1 VAAKF
6 TALLPLLAL
15 VAVSAVSIVF
25 WTAVPQWK
33 TDSLFYE
40 AHVYQVEGDS
50 HAVAYRKVFAGPLSL
65 TRRKEFASKPL
76 AQRNVG
82 NPAWVRFSEQFY
94 ERRWFVPALA
104 AAIAPLR
111 GVDALRIASLIAYLL
126 FGPCLYA
133 LLRLRAGRTVSFVI
147 AAGALVLAPL
157 IFNAGQPLT
166 DTWGIVLEAVAATA
180 ALLALAR
187 GRAWLLLW
195 VAALVA
201 LSLTRDTTV
210 IVVLPAVWLA
220 LRERTRAALAL
231 AATGLAASLPAPLLL
246 GAPLRTAMA
255 YTFSGFEPPAHSSW
269 SWVLGQ
275 YWPNLHSMVR
285 HNLTYLH
292 GHPLTALF
300 LVGGYLAP
308 FLVRARGDRFVRFI
322 RAAAVASILL
332 DALQPNYTE
341 FRLELSFVPV
351 AAAGLA
357 IAATTGAWHRTRLHT
372 DVLRLR
378 TWTR

>member
-1 VAAKF
+1 MNAKAAAF
-6 TALLPLLAL
+6 LPALAL
-15 VAVSAVSIVF
+15 VAVAAVAIVF
-25 WTAVPQWK
+25 WTATPQWK

-50 HAVAYRKVFAGPLSL
+50 HAVAYHKVFAGPLSL
-65 TRRKEFASKPL
+65 IRRREFASKPL

-82 NPAWVRFSEQFY
+82 NPAWVRFSERFY
-94 ERRWFVPALA
+94 ERRWFVPAVA
-104 AAIAPLR
+104 AAIAPFR

-126 FGPCLYA
+126 LGPCLYA

-166 DTWGIVLEAVAATA
+166 DTWGMVLEAVAATA
-180 ALLALAR
+180 ALVSLER

-195 VAALVA
+195 IAALVA

-210 IVVLPAVWLA
+210 VVVLPAVWLA
-220 LRERTRAALAL
+220 LRERTRAAVEL
-231 AATGLAASLPAPLLL
+231 AATGVVAALPAPLFL
-246 GAPLRTAMA
+246 GAPLRIAMA
-255 YTFSGFEPPAHSSW
+255 YTFSGFNPPAHSSW

-275 YWPNLHSMVR
+275 YWPNLHSMISA
-285 HNLTYLH
+285 NLTYLQ
-292 GHPLTALF
+292 GHPLTAVF

-308 FLVRARGDRFVRFI
+308 FLVRARGDRFVRFV
-322 RAAAVASILL
+322 RVAAVVSILL

-341 FRLELSFVPV
+341 FRLELMFVPI

-357 IAATTGAWHRTRLHT
+357 IAATTGAWHRSWPFRPNASAPSSG
-372 DVLRLR
+372 
-378 TWTR
+378 

>member
-1 VAAKF
+1 VNARIAAY
-6 TALLPLLAL
+6 LPALAL
-15 VAVSAVSIVF
+15 VAVAAVSIVF

-65 TRRKEFASKPL
+65 PRREEFAGKPL

-82 NPAWVRFSEQFY
+82 NPAWVRFSERFY
-94 ERRWFVPALA
+94 ERRWFVPAVA
-104 AAIAPLR
+104 AAIAPFR
-111 GVDALRIASLIAYLL
+111 GVDALRIVSLIAYLL
-126 FGPCLYA
+126 LGPCLYA
-133 LLRLRAGRTVSFVI
+133 LLRLRAGRTVSLVI

-157 IFNAGQPLT
+157 LFNAGQPLT
-166 DTWGIVLEAVAATA
+166 DTWGIALEAVAATA
-180 ALLALAR
+180 GLLSLER
-187 GRAWLLLW
+187 GRKWLLLW
-195 VAALVA
+195 IAALVA
-201 LSLTRDTTV
+201 LSLTRDTTI
-210 IVVLPAVWLA
+210 IVVLPAVWIA
-220 LRERTRAALAL
+220 LRERTRAAAEL
-231 AATGLAASLPAPLLL
+231 AATGLVASLPAPFFL
-246 GAPLRTAMA
+246 GAPLRIAMA
-255 YTFSGFEPPAHSSW
+255 YTFSGFEIPAHSSW

-285 HNLTYLH
+285 HNLTYLQE
-292 GHPLTALF
+292 HPLTALF

-322 RAAAVASILL
+322 RVAAVASILF

-341 FRLELSFVPV
+341 FRLELTFIPF

-357 IAATTGAWHRTRLHT
+357 IAATTGAWHRG
-372 DVLRLR
+372 VAPAANPSMPSSG
-378 TWTR
+378 

>member
-1 VAAKF
+1 VTARIA
-6 TALLPLLAL
+6 ALLPALAL
-15 VAVSAVSIVF
+15 VAVAGVAIVF
-25 WTAVPQWK
+25 WTAPPQWK

-65 TRRKEFASKPL
+65 IRRREFAGKPL

-82 NPAWVRFSEQFY
+82 NPAWVRFSERFY
-94 ERRWFVPALA
+94 ERRWFVPAVA
-104 AAIAPLR
+104 AAIAPFR

-126 FGPCLYA
+126 VGPCLYA
-133 LLRLRAGRTVSFVI
+133 LLRLRAGRAVSLVI
-147 AAGALVLAPL
+147 SAGALVVAPL

-180 ALLALAR
+180 ALLSFER
-187 GRAWLLLW
+187 GRVWLLLW
-195 VAALVA
+195 IAALVA
-201 LSLTRDTTV
+201 LSLTRDTTIV
-210 IVVLPAVWLA
+210 VVLPALWLV
-220 LRERTRAALAL
+220 LRERSRAAVEL
-231 AATGLAASLPAPLLL
+231 AATGLVASLPAPLFL
-246 GAPLRTAMA
+246 GAPLRIAMA
-255 YTFSGFEPPAHSSW
+255 YTFSGFEIPAHSSW

-285 HNLTYLH
+285 RNITYLQ
-292 GHPLTALF
+292 GHPLTAVF

-308 FLVRARGDRFVRFI
+308 FLIRAHGDRFVRFI
-322 RAAAVASILL
+322 RVAAVASILF

-341 FRLELSFVPV
+341 FRLELTFIPV

-357 IAATTGAWHRTRLHT
+357 IAATTGAWHRG
-372 DVLRLR
+372 VAVAANPPAPSSG
-378 TWTR
+378 